1 MQQSGAYFFQSNK
14 NATASYV
21 FRYPTSSVKT
31 TKNIKK
37 IQPWSL
43 NILIVRIEAENLKL
57 KMKNILSVSHHSKMQ
72 KNGWTKYIPN
82 FGFK

>member
-31 TKNIKK
+31 TRKNKE
-37 IQPWSL
+37 
-43 NILIVRIEAENLKL
+43 NIHPCSLIVIKGRIEAENLSKERRKL
-57 KMKNILSVSHHSKMQ
+57 NMKIILSVCLLHGRK
-72 KNGWTKYIPN
+72 I
-82 FGFK
+82 